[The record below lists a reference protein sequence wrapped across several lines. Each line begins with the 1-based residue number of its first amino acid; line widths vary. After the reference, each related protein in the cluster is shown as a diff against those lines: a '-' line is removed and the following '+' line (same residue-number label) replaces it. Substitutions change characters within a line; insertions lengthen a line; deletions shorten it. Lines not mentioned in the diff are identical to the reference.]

1 MRLIYVLR
9 KLIVTG
15 LLMRLIFTGFL
26 MRLILYSGFKS

>member
-9 KLIVTG
+9 RLIVTG